1 MDPLT
6 AAALA
11 TAGGT
16 LVGGFLQRKSDK
28 ASTARQMAF
37 QERMSNT
44 AYQRQMSDMR
54 KAGINPIL
62 AAKMG
67 GASTP
72 TGAAFKSPNILGD
85 AAQAGVKAYSAKSTA
100 NLQNS
105 QIDLQDAQASN
116 ARNAG
121 HYQNELANSERIK
134 QDGYL
139 QDNITKQLNNQLG
152 KAKVDYFRKKGYP
165 PEVLTARVQN
175 IIGTELWE
183 KMPPATKS
191 SIVTSIY
198 TTAEK
203 SKGGIEY
210 IANNPQT
217 LIPIFAMYMGTK
229 AATTLV
235 NMFLKT
241 KRGAIGKIPSK
252 KFKGGPIGK
261 IPPKK

>member
-1 MDPLT
+1 MPWT
-6 AAALA
+6 AAAIA
-11 TAGGT
+11 AGAD
-16 LVGGFLQRKSDK
+16 LVGGYLQRKSDK
-28 ASTARQMAF
+28 ASTARQIAF

-44 AYQRQMSDMR
+44 SYQRQMADMQA
-54 KAGINPIL
+54 AGLNPIL

-85 AAQAGVKAYSAKSTA
+85 AVEKGIKAYSAKSTS

-105 QIDLQDAQASN
+105 QVELQDAQASN

-152 KAKVDYFRKKGYP
+152 KAKVEYFRKKGYP

-183 KMPPATKS
+183 NMPPATKA

-198 TTAEK
+198 TAAD
-203 SKGGIEY
+203 KGKGAIDY
-210 IANNPQT
+210 LVNNPT
-217 LIPIFAMYMGTK
+217 ALIPILAVYMGTQ
-229 AATTLV
+229 AAKTLV
-235 NMFLKT
+235 NMFLKS
-241 KRGAIGKIPSK
+241 KGGALGKIPFK
-252 KFKGGPIGK
+252 K
-261 IPPKK
+261 

>member
-1 MDPLT
+1 MVWAALPAAGK
-6 AAALA
+6 AAAI
-11 TAGGT
+11 AGGST
-16 LVGGFLQRKSDK
+16 LLGGFLQRKSDK
-28 ASTARQMAF
+28 ASTARQIAF
-37 QERMSNT
+37 QEEMSNT
-44 AYQRQMSDMR
+44 AYQRQMADMR
-54 KAGINPIL
+54 AAGLNPIL

-72 TGAAFKSPNILGD
+72 TGAAFKSPNILGE
-85 AAQAGVKAYSAKSTA
+85 AATAGTKAFSAKSTA

-105 QIDLQDAQASN
+105 QIELQDAQASN
-116 ARNAG
+116 ARNSG
-121 HYQNELANSERIK
+121 DYQNELANSERIK

-183 KMPPATKS
+183 KMPPATKQ

-198 TTAEK
+198 TAADK
-203 SKGGIEY
+203 SKGGIDY
-210 IANNPQT
+210 IANNPT
-217 LIPIFAMYMGTK
+217 ALIPIFAMYMGTK

-235 NMFLKT
+235 NMFLKS
-241 KRGAIGKIPSK
+241 KGGALGKIPTK
-252 KFKGGPIGK
+252 K
-261 IPPKK
+261 

>member
-1 MDPLT
+1 MVSPAII
-6 AAALA
+6 AAGAN
-11 TAGGT
+11 
-16 LVGGFLQRKSDK
+16 LVGGYLQRKSDK

-44 AYQRQMSDMR
+44 SYQRQMADMR
-54 KAGINPIL
+54 AAGINPIL

-72 TGAAFKSPNILGD
+72 TGAAFKSPNILGG
-85 AAQAGVKAYSAKSTA
+85 AVEAGTKAYTAKSTA

-105 QIDLQDAQASN
+105 QIQLQDAQASN

-183 KMPPATKS
+183 KMPPATKQ
-191 SIVTSIY
+191 SIVTSLY
-198 TTAEK
+198 TAADK
-203 SKGGIEY
+203 SKGGIDY
-210 IANNPQT
+210 IANNPKT
-217 LIPIFAMYMGTK
+217 LIPILALYMGTK

-235 NMFLKT
+235 NMYLKS
-241 KRGAIGKIPSK
+241 KGGALGKIPFK
-252 KFKGGPIGK
+252 K
-261 IPPKK
+261 